1 MKCPNCGLYHPAFYE
16 RCVGCGVSFNNIATD
31 EEPAHK
37 GETEIEKTVNPFA
50 SVTDPSKRSLAKIR
64 FGDFADIKS
73 QPVLPEQSQHRPIP
87 KVFSLKG
94 FSLQKIPTKV
104 GILAAIV
111 ILLVSAGA
119 TAFFLSQSP
128 GDKRLIELGK
138 HQLDLGQYA
147 FAVETL
153 TKATAMKSDDPQAF
167 LALARAYIG
176 IDQVDKAWDCIV
188 HAQQLG
194 VGVVADPTLTSQL
207 ANYYRQKGMYEK
219 AVDLLRPL
227 ANASVPGKK
236 AELADMDAFRG
247 DECIEKGDL
256 EQAKRCWEEVRDIKE
271 GSRYPEAEARLTT
284 IYTRLADLAYGN
296 HEDEKAI
303 DYINKLNAIGEN
315 TKNYL
320 LAAEIYERDGKLNEA
335 IEQVRKSL
343 KLSIDNPF
351 AQSRLAELLSKRG
364 KELIGSGE
372 SQSGYGYIEQA
383 KSIDPGMRMPV
394 VTLKDTICKID
405 PISKRAVLSGQV
417 WNPTNKSVDSLSMR
431 IELCDLNKDKVL
443 WSRNERMIDEF
454 VPPLSSQDTK
464 PFSYSSSYSPKD
476 DENLAFKVYLDGNL
490 YQTFR
495 LNPGAHLA
503 KKTATQEDNRDIE
516 TGETPQASQEYGLY
530 QKSKKKSEETSS
542 PLENSKSFVGSQP
555 NPATKQP
562 KETISPEEKT
572 LKDLDY

>member
-16 RCVGCGVSFNNIATD
+16 RCVGCGISLKNTSAG
-31 EEPAHK
+31 EELRHDSEAEAKKP
-37 GETEIEKTVNPFA
+37 VNPFA
-50 SVTDPSKRSLAKIR
+50 GITDASKQSLAKVR
-64 FGDFADIKS
+64 FGDFAGIEPQVISPDQGQH
-73 QPVLPEQSQHRPIP
+73 QPDH
-87 KVFSLKG
+87 KKG
-94 FSLQKIPTKV
+94 NTQKIPTKI
-104 GILAAIV
+104 GILSAII

-119 TAFFLSQSP
+119 TAFFLSQSS
-128 GDKRLIELGK
+128 GDKHLLDLGK
-138 HQLDLGQYA
+138 QQLSLGQYA

-153 TKATAMKSDDPQAF
+153 TKATAMKPDDPQAF

-194 VGVVADPTLTSQL
+194 VGVVADPILASQL

-256 EQAKRCWEEVRDIKE
+256 EQARRCWEEVRDIKE
-271 GSRYPEAEARLTT
+271 GSRFPEAEARLST
-284 IYTRLADLAYGN
+284 IYTRLADLAYGD

-320 LAAEIYERDGKLNEA
+320 LAAEIYERDGKLDEA

-364 KELIGSGE
+364 KELISSGQGE
-372 SQSGYGYIEQA
+372 SGYGDLEQA
-383 KSIDPGMRMPV
+383 KTIDPGMKIPI

-405 PISKRAVLSGQV
+405 PLSKKPVLSGQV

-431 IELCDLNKDKVL
+431 IELCDLSKDKVL
-443 WSRNERMIDEF
+443 WSKNERMIDEF
-454 VPPLSSQDTK
+454 VPPLSAQDTK
-464 PFSYSSSYSPKD
+464 SFSFSAAYSPQDKED
-476 DENLAFKVYLDGNL
+476 LAFKIYLDGNF
-490 YQTFR
+490 YQTYR
-495 LNPGAHLA
+495 LNPNALA
-503 KKTATQEDNRDIE
+503 EKKTAIEENKPNKESGEVTQ
-516 TGETPQASQEYGLY
+516 PSQEYGLY
-530 QKSKKKSEETSS
+530 QKSKKKIAVPSMA
-542 PLENSKSFVGSQP
+542 LEQTKSFSAP
-555 NPATKQP
+555 EKAPANQQA
-562 KETISPEEKT
+562 KETVSPEEKT
-572 LKDLDY
+572 LKDLEY